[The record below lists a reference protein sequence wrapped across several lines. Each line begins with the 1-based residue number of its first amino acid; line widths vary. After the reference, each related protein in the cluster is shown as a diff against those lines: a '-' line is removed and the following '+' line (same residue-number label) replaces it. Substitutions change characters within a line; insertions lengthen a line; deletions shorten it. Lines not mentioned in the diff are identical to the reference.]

1 MENILIVDHVKKYF
15 PVEKSFI
22 ERIISKKKLFVR
34 AVDGISFNVLR
45 GEVLGLVGE
54 SGSGK
59 TTTGLMIVGLIK
71 PTEGKIIFDGV
82 NLPDLNSKELRQ
94 IRKKIQMVFQDPTAS
109 LNPRMRIGD
118 SVEEPLRIHGIG
130 SPKER
135 KKSVVEALQKVG
147 LGPAFIDRF
156 PHELSGGQR
165 QRAVIARALILR
177 PELIVA
183 DEPVAMVDVSV
194 RAQIL
199 DLLLNLKKEYS
210 LTYVFITHDLSAA
223 SYVCDRIAVMYL
235 GKIVELA
242 HTDELFDNPMHPYTR
257 ALISAIP
264 VPDPRLQR
272 EKYIPSGEI
281 PNPINPPTGCRFHT
295 RCSYAIDKC
304 KVEEPILEEIS
315 DGHFVACP
323 ILPFSHK

>member
-1 MENILIVDHVKKYF
+1 MEEILSVEHLKKYF

-22 ERIISKKKLFVR
+22 ERIFSKEKLYVK
-34 AVDGISFNVLR
+34 AVDDVSFKVLR
-45 GEVLGLVGE
+45 SEVLGLVGE

-71 PTEGKIIFDGV
+71 PTYGRILFNGMDIVSLSLG
-82 NLPDLNSKELRQ
+82 ELRQ
-94 IRKKIQMVFQDPTAS
+94 LRRKIQMIFQDPTAS
-109 LNPRMRIGD
+109 LNPRMKIGEAI
-118 SVEEPLRIHGIG
+118 EEPLRIHGIG
-130 SPKER
+130 SPRER
-135 KKSVVEALQKVG
+135 RELVLKVLQRVG
-147 LGPAFIDRF
+147 LGSAFMDRY

-165 QRAVIARALILR
+165 QRVVIARAIILR

-199 DLLLNLKKEYS
+199 DLLLNLKKDYG

-235 GKIVELA
+235 GKIVEFA
-242 HTDELFDNPMHPYTR
+242 PTDELFDKPMHPYTK

-264 VPDPRLQR
+264 VPDPRVQR
-272 EKYIPSGEI
+272 EKFIPAGEI
-281 PNPINPPTGCRFHT
+281 PNPINPPSGCRFHT
-295 RCSYAIDKC
+295 RCPYAIKTCITD
-304 KVEEPILEEIS
+304 EPSLEEVFPN
-315 DGHFVACP
+315 HFVACP
-323 ILPFSHK
+323 VLPFLRY